1 MASGA
6 WLFLGSFSTGMFT
19 MFGIL
24 LKYYLE
30 NQDLKDELT
39 AIQNQI
45 KTDISLSLP
54 EINSLDKI
62 INQLFEKTKVDRFVI
77 FKAENGGVNPL
88 TFTTAILERHS
99 SGMYMMLS
107 LGATKKYIRV
117 RFDPP
122 YKSMLDKI
130 EMDKSLIYLDVEEM
144 QECDLKTFYQEEQV
158 KHSAVSFQAR
168 YPLTNDKHIILYYSF
183 ATHNEKP
190 YSKKEKSLIRMAAEQ
205 IAGLN
210 YRVTIHK

>member
-6 WLFLGSFSTGMFT
+6 WLFLGSFCTGVFT
-19 MFGIL
+19 MFGIW
-24 LKYYLE
+24 LKYFLE

-54 EINSLDKI
+54 EINTLDKI

-99 SGMYMMLS
+99 SGMYMVLS
-107 LGATKKYIRV
+107 LGATKKYIHV
-117 RFDPP
+117 RFDAP

-130 EMDKSLIYLDVEEM
+130 EMDKSLIYLDVNEM
-144 QECDLKTFYQEEQV
+144 HDCDLKTFYQEEQV

-168 YPLTNDKHIILYYSF
+168 YPLTKEKHVILYYSF

-190 YSKKEKSLIRMAAEQ
+190 YSKKEKNLIRMASEQ

-210 YRVTIHK
+210 FRVTVNK

>member
-1 MASGA
+1 MDSGV
-6 WLFLGSFSTGMFT
+6 WLFLAAFCTGAFT
-19 MFGIL
+19 MFGIW

-54 EINSLDKI
+54 EINNLDKI
-62 INQLFEKTKVDRFVI
+62 INDLFDKTKVDRFVI

-99 SGMYMMLS
+99 SGIYMMLS

-117 RFDPP
+117 RFDAP

-130 EMDKSLIYLDVEEM
+130 EMDKSLIYLNVEEM

-168 YPLTNDKHIILYYSF
+168 YPLTKDKHIILYYSF

-190 YSKKEKSLIRMAAEQ
+190 YTKKEKSLIRMAAEQ

-210 YRVTIHK
+210 YRVTIQK